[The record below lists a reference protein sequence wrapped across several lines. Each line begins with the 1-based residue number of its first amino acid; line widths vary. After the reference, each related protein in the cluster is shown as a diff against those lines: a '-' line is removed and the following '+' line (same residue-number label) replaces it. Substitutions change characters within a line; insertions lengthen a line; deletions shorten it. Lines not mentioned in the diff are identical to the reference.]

1 MEDSRRV
8 RPYLLGGLIGVLAAA
23 AVGFGLLYFL
33 DSDEEGSDTTTEEQV
48 VVPTMRGVD
57 ADTAAARIGQLGLS
71 VEIVTEPAPDRYRD
85 AVVEQSPEGGTEVA
99 AGSSVQ
105 LVTGE

>member
-1 MEDSRRV
+1 M

-33 DSDEEGSDTTTEEQV
+33 DTEDGGEPDTTTEEQV

-57 ADTAAARIGQLGLS
+57 ADQAAGQIEQLGLS
-71 VEIVTEPAPDRYRD
+71 VEIVTEPAPEKDRD

-99 AGSSVQ
+99 PGSTVQ